1 MANTIKLKRASGSDP
16 GNSDLSVGELAI
28 RTSNCKLFSK
38 NDGGS
43 AVGIVA
49 GSADTLTT
57 ARTIAGVSFDGSG
70 NISLNNNAI
79 TNGAGYITDLVSDT
93 SPQLGGDLDVQSSKI
108 TTATSNGNIKIEPN
122 GTGVVEVRG
131 AGGEDGTLQL
141 NCSVNS
147 HGVKIK
153 SPSHSNAASYTLI
166 LPTSITADRPLV
178 TDTNGN
184 LSWAS
189 NFVTTSGATFSGV
202 INAFGGI
209 ELGSNDTI
217 KFDSDDA
224 DTNHISFKGPTSLSS
239 TVTYILPE
247 DGSDGQFLKTNG
259 SGTLSFASVN
269 TDLVNDTSPQL
280 GGYLDSNGYNIQMLD
295 NDKLRLGTSF
305 DLEIYHDGHNRIAG
319 KTTGQDLYIGA
330 EEGEIYIQ
338 THFAT
343 NNAIVCKDNGAVEL
357 YHNGTKK
364 FQTNANGV
372 QSEGNFFI
380 GDDGGGVTQRFVA
393 GDGNDLVIYHDG
405 SHSYVQDQG
414 TGNLRI
420 KGDDVEIV
428 DNASGNNMARFI
440 EGGAVELYHNNTKV
454 FETTSEGVLIGNGGL
469 HLGDNNKIEIG
480 NNDDFQIF
488 HDGTENQILA
498 ANGPIHTYSG
508 ANFEIRKGNS
518 STNEAMLKAIPN
530 GAVELYHDNSK
541 RFETTSYGGLMSG
554 NLQVNTVYPS
564 ADSSYDIGTNSTRF
578 ANGYFDT
585 LYGDGSNLTNL
596 PASSDSTKLPLSG
609 GELTGNLITH
619 NVTPDGNGTRELGS
633 SSNRWQNIYTSDL
646 QLSNKGSSNKIDKSW
661 GDYTIQEG
669 INDLFLIN
677 NRSGKMYKFMLQ
689 EVS

>member
-1 MANTIKLKRASGSDP
+1 MANEIKLKRGSGSDP
-16 GNSDLSVGELAI
+16 TASDLVVGEIAI
-28 RTSNCKLFSK
+28 RTDTGKLFTKKDDNSVAEISGGGIS
-38 NDGGS
+38 DGDKGDITVS
-43 AVGIVA
+43 SSGATFTIDNGVVNNAKVA
-49 GSADTLTT
+49 SDAAI
-57 ARTIAGVSFDGSG
+57 ARTKLANV
-70 NISLNNNAI
+70 
-79 TNGAGYITDLVSDT
+79 DLVDDT
-93 SPQLGGDLDVQSSKI
+93 TPQLGGDLQ
-108 TTATSNGNIKIEPN
+108 SNG
-122 GTGVVEVRG
+122 
-131 AGGEDGTLQL
+131 
-141 NCSVNS
+141 
-147 HGVKIK
+147 
-153 SPSHSNAASYTLI
+153 
-166 LPTSITADRPLV
+166 
-178 TDTNGN
+178 
-184 LSWAS
+184 
-189 NFVTTSGATFSGV
+189 
-202 INAFGGI
+202 
-209 ELGSNDTI
+209 
-217 KFDSDDA
+217 SDID
-224 DTNHISFKGPTSLSS
+224 
-239 TVTYILPE
+239 
-247 DGSDGQFLKTNG
+247 
-259 SGTLSFASVN
+259 FA
-269 TDLVNDTSPQL
+269 
-280 GGYLDSNGYNIQMLD
+280 D
-295 NDKLRLGTSF
+295 NDKAIFGTGGDLEIYHSGSDSLISNSTGALYLQNTTQGSNVHIRAKF
-305 DLEIYHDGHNRIAG
+305 GEESIVAIPDGSVQLYHNNVLKGSTSTDGFDINSGHLTLTDNYKARFGASLDLEIYHDGHNRIVG
-319 KTTGQDLYIGA
+319 TTTGQDLYIGA

-596 PASSDSTKLPLSG
+596 PSSSDNTKLPLSG
-609 GELTGNLITH
+609 GELTGDLTCENI
-619 NVTPDGNGTRELGS
+619 TPDGNGTRELGS
-633 SSNRWQNIYTSDL
+633 SSNRWSNVYTSDL
-646 QLSNKGSSNKIDKSW
+646 HLSNKGSSNKIDKSW

-669 INDLFLIN
+669 IDNLFLIN